1 MNNSANILKWY
12 PFRENAKVLEIY
24 DTTSILE
31 KIKKNFELE
40 QQSIQDLQIQGTYDY
55 ITLIGTFEYA
65 PTIIENEKAYSTF
78 LRNLKEYLNEDGKIL
93 LAIDNRLGIKY
104 LAGAKSKY
112 YSRIY
117 EGVES
122 EIRQKMP
129 NLLLKKEIEKF
140 IKEAGFSNYKF
151 YYPLPDYRNTNSI
164 FTDEFLPKSNHS
176 KILYPLSYE
185 EGSNITFN
193 EIDVIKQICD
203 NDMFTYFTNSYFV
216 EIGKKEIENT
226 IKFVSYNILRKE
238 KYKLILTINKNS
250 VKKVAENDEAISHI
264 RDIGKNLEELNSLGF
279 KTIEKVE
286 NETILGKF
294 MKNELDDIIVE
305 KIKHGKTEEAY
316 KEIENWYKYI
326 SDKLEKNAEYEEN
339 IFKQFNI
346 EVPSEIL
353 EKMNFVK
360 QGYIDLSF
368 ENIFYDNGYVFYDQ
382 EWKFDNIPLE
392 FILYRSINNLYT
404 YNSKKLGNFIEKD
417 ELFEKLT
424 IKDYIIYFEELEKKI
439 QTEILDED
447 VINEYRETISSYFKN
462 NAVEEKVEQ
471 TDEIIEDISEKR
483 AEEIEEIV
491 EETNEKVNETESQE
505 ETENANFN
513 IGKMV
518 KNLFRKNK

>member
-1 MNNSANILKWY
+1 
-12 PFRENAKVLEIY
+12 
-24 DTTSILE
+24 
-31 KIKKNFELE
+31 
-40 QQSIQDLQIQGTYDY
+40 
-55 ITLIGTFEYA
+55 
-65 PTIIENEKAYSTF
+65 
-78 LRNLKEYLNEDGKIL
+78 
-93 LAIDNRLGIKY
+93 
-104 LAGAKSKY
+104 
-112 YSRIY
+112 
-117 EGVES
+117 
-122 EIRQKMP
+122 
-129 NLLLKKEIEKF
+129 
-140 IKEAGFSNYKF
+140 
-151 YYPLPDYRNTNSI
+151 
-164 FTDEFLPKSNHS
+164 
-176 KILYPLSYE
+176 
-185 EGSNITFN
+185 
-193 EIDVIKQICD
+193 
-203 NDMFTYFTNSYFV
+203 
-216 EIGKKEIENT
+216 
-226 IKFVSYNILRKE
+226 
-238 KYKLILTINKNS
+238 
-250 VKKVAENDEAISHI
+250 
-264 RDIGKNLEELNSLGF
+264 
-279 KTIEKVE
+279 
-286 NETILGKF
+286 

-305 KIKHGKTEEAY
+305 KIKHGKAEEAY

-471 TDEIIEDISEKR
+471 TDEVIEDILEKR
-483 AEEIEEIV
+483 AEEIEE
-491 EETNEKVNETESQE
+491 TNEEVNETESQE